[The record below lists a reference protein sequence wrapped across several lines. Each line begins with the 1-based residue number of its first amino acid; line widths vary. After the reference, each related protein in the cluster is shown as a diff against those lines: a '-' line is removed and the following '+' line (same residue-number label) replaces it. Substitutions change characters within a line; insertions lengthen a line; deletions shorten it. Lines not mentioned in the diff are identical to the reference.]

1 MLTIKVNSKDTASR
15 VVIPT
20 RASSPCLK
28 MFFFYSNMATKYT
41 THELQT
47 MKLLISCSRGVS
59 RYHLY
64 NENRETT
71 GWKMFEVATDSSST
85 SNAFYL
91 RLFSQATNSWAR
103 STSPYHTIHRESCF
117 LLSGRFYTDV
127 IEIMWLNNAGS
138 SYYYTFVGVV
148 WLHWCTE
155 LPSGPHCPWR
165 GILQCSL
172 ASSSGYPASPCPP
185 GITGCTNVCRSQI
198 QFIKSFLGTRQFL
211 GGSQILWGNDWCWWM
226 HEWLPWGQLETTC
239 PKHKSQG
246 RGILFNSGH

>member
-1 MLTIKVNSKDTASR
+1 MLTGKGKQQGHCFKGSDPHMCIQSLSQNYNLIWLQNIQHVNYKPWNSWL
-15 VVIPT
+15 VV
-20 RASSPCLK
+20 
-28 MFFFYSNMATKYT
+28 
-41 THELQT
+41 Q
-47 MKLLISCSRGVS
+47 GVS

-71 GWKMFEVATDSSST
+71 GWKMFEVATDSTSST
-85 SNAFYL
+85 SYAFCL
-91 RLFSQATNSWAR
+91 WLFSQATNSWTR

-117 LLSGRFYTDV
+117 LLSERFYTDV

-185 GITGCTNVCRSQI
+185 VITGCTNVCRSQI
-198 QFIKSFLGTRQFL
+198 
-211 GGSQILWGNDWCWWM
+211 
-226 HEWLPWGQLETTC
+226 
-239 PKHKSQG
+239 
-246 RGILFNSGH
+246 